1 MSKWDQNVEVIGE
14 KIIMSIVLKNINEI
28 VLI

>member
-1 MSKWDQNVEVIGE
+1 MSNWDQNVEVIGKE
-14 KIIMSIVLKNINEI
+14 KIMSIELKNINEI